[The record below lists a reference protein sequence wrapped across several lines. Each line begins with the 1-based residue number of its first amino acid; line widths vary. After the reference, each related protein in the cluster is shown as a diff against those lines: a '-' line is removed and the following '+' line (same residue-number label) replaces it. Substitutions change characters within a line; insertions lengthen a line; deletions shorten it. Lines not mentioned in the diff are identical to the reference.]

1 MIKYICLPSGGFN
14 LLKYLGILQSFVDNK
29 IIDFEKVEGYYG
41 ISSGS
46 VLSSVLCLGLPY
58 ESIVK
63 YFIERT
69 WYKVLNINNIQFMN
83 YFTDKGILNKEH
95 LIKMIEPLFKSQGH
109 DLNTITMKEFY
120 NSTNKKLST
129 FAVNA

>member
-58 ESIVK
+58 
-63 YFIERT
+63 
-69 WYKVLNINNIQFMN
+69 
-83 YFTDKGILNKEH
+83 
-95 LIKMIEPLFKSQGH
+95 
-109 DLNTITMKEFY
+109 
-120 NSTNKKLST
+120 
-129 FAVNA
+129 